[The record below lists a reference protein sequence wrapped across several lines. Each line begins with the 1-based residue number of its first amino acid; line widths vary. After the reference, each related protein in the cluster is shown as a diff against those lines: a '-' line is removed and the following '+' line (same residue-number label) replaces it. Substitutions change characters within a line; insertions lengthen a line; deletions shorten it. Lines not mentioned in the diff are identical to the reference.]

1 VTPINTENTEAR
13 APAEQNSSSHRRRLL
28 KSAGIVSAMTLLCR
42 FAGLIREIIMARFFG
57 VSALKSAF
65 DIAFLVPNLFR
76 RLFGEGAL
84 TGAFVPVFSSV
95 LAGQGRERA
104 NQLAMR
110 VIGLLIAV
118 LSGAVVIG
126 AAFTYLLPFALP
138 QESRWLLPLPM
149 MRILLP
155 YAVLICVAAMVA
167 GMLNAVGRFAVSA
180 FAPFLLNLVWIV
192 AILLIGVFVTGGETV
207 QLRTLCYIIL
217 LAGVLQVLVQW
228 PALVREGFAFRP
240 CFKGVFSDPA
250 ISRILRLMGPA
261 ALGAG
266 VLQINVCIDRLLAFW
281 AGAYGPAAL
290 GYAERL
296 IYLPLGIFGAAFM
309 TVLLPAYSRHAASG
323 QTALMGED
331 LSDSLVN
338 LTLVM
343 APCAFGLAV
352 LARPLMTMI
361 YGGGDGA
368 FDDRSAVLS
377 ARALIAYAPGLLVFS
392 FNKALIPAFYGMQDV
407 GTPTRVSL
415 GVLVLNVALNIGC
428 ILLFPEGWKHAGIAV
443 ATVVC
448 SAVSAAVL
456 YALLRARI
464 GKIGSE
470 GRVARVAA
478 CALAASAIMGWAAY
492 GTHAALAAL
501 LPSGSLWRSAA
512 VLGAVGG
519 GALLYAG
526 LIGIFC
532 ANDLSKM
539 AAVMLK
545 HRRRGN
551 D

>member
-1 VTPINTENTEAR
+1 MTNTGSTERRSVA
-13 APAEQNSSSHRRRLL
+13 AQGGGSHRMRLL

-42 FAGLIREIIMARFFG
+42 FGGLVREIIMAHFFG

-95 LAGQGRERA
+95 LAEKGRERA

-110 VIGLLIAV
+110 VIGVLIAV
-118 LSGAVVIG
+118 LSSVVVIG
-126 AAFTYLLPFALP
+126 VVLTFLLPFILP
-138 QESRWLLPLPM
+138 RESQWLLPLPM

-167 GMLNAVGRFAVSA
+167 GMLNSLGRFAVSA
-180 FAPFLLNLVWIV
+180 FAPCLLNLVWIV
-192 AILLIGVFVTGGETV
+192 AILLIGVSVTGGEAA
-207 QLRTLCYIIL
+207 QMRTLCYIIL
-217 LAGVLQVLVQW
+217 LAGVLQVVVQV
-228 PALVREGFAFRP
+228 PALLREGFTFRP
-240 CFKGVFSDPA
+240 CFKGIFSDPA
-250 ISRILRLMGPA
+250 INRIMRLMGPA

-266 VLQINVCIDRLLAFW
+266 VLQVNVCIDRLLAYW

-309 TVLLPAYSRHAASG
+309 TVLLPAYSRHVANG
-323 QTALMGED
+323 QTELMGED

-352 LARPLMTMI
+352 LALPLMTMI
-361 YGGGDGA
+361 YGGGGSA
-368 FDDRSAVLS
+368 FDGRSAVLS
-377 ARALIAYAPGLLVFS
+377 SRALIAYAPGLLVFS
-392 FNKALIPAFYGMQDV
+392 YNKAVIPAFYGLQDIA
-407 GTPTRVSL
+407 TPTRVSL
-415 GVLVLNVALNIGC
+415 GVLVLNVLLNIGC
-428 ILLFPEGWKHAGIAV
+428 VLLFPEGWKHAGIAV

-448 SAVSAAVL
+448 STISGAVL
-456 YALLRARI
+456 YGLLRARI
-464 GKIGSE
+464 GRVGSE
-470 GRVARVAA
+470 ARVVRVLV
-478 CALAASAIMGWAAY
+478 CALAAGAVMGYAVYGSHAY
-492 GTHAALAAL
+492 LAAL
-501 LPSGSLWRSAA
+501 LPSGSLWRSVA
-512 VLGAVGG
+512 VLGAISG

-532 ANDLSKM
+532 SNDLSKM
-539 AAVMLK
+539 AAVMVNY
-545 HRRRGN
+545 RRRRH